1 MGESGNHRL
10 INALLKQ
17 PVDRTPIWIMRQAG
31 RYLPEYRRVR
41 EQARDFLTLC
51 KTPELVCE
59 VTLQPLERFD
69 FDAAIIFSDILVIP
83 EAMGLELEF
92 IEGQGPRFRNPI
104 RDEKALTALRQPVPE
119 EDLGYVLDAIRLV
132 RSELD
137 GKVPLIGFVGSP
149 WTLAVYM
156 IEGASGS
163 DFSQILKMMRER
175 PRLLGSLLEKLSAAV
190 AAHLNAQIEAGAQCV
205 MIFDTWGG
213 VLSDS
218 KYPAFSLEPTKRAI
232 ERLYRTHENKII
244 PRVLFTRSKGR
255 WFEEMADSGCDAL
268 GIDQESNIGEARR
281 RVGDKVALQGNLDP
295 AVLCESPQRIREEAR
310 RIIHDFGPGPGHVF
324 NLGHGITP
332 DVPVEN
338 VMALIEAVHRFGGP
352 DSIGPAPV

>member
-1 MGESGNHRL
+1 MGELRNHRL
-10 INALLKQ
+10 IDALLKR
-17 PVDRTPIWIMRQAG
+17 PVDRTPVWIMRQAG

-41 EQARDFLTLC
+41 AQAKDFLTLC

-59 VTLQPLERFD
+59 VTLQPLGRFD
-69 FDAAIIFSDILVIP
+69 FDAAIIFSDILVVP

-92 IEGQGPRFRNPI
+92 VDGQGPRFQNPV
-104 RDEKALTALRQPVPE
+104 RDEKALAALRQPVPG
-119 EDLGYVLDAIRLV
+119 EDFSYVLDAIRLV
-132 RSELD
+132 RGELG

-156 IEGASGS
+156 IEGASGG
-163 DFSQILKMMRER
+163 DFSRITKMMRER
-175 PRLLGSLLEKLSAAV
+175 PRLLGSLLEKLSDAV
-190 AAHLNAQIEAGAQCV
+190 AAHLNAQIEAGVQCV

-218 KYPAFSLEPTKRAI
+218 EYLSFSLEPTKRAVGK
-232 ERLYRTHENKII
+232 LYRVNENRTV
-244 PRVLFTRSKGR
+244 PRVLFTKSGGR

-295 AVLCESPQRIREEAR
+295 AVLRESPRRVREEAR

-332 DVPVEN
+332 DAALEN
-338 VMALIEAVHRFGGP
+338 VVALVEAVHRFGGP
-352 DSIGPAPV
+352 DSAESAPV